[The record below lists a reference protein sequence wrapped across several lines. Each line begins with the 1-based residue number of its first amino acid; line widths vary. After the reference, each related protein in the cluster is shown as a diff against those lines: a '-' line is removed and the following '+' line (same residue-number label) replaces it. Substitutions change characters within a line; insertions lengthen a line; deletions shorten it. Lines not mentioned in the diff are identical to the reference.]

1 MCLRRA
7 NEKKSGGEAFHCAQP
22 KPHCKTEITDLK
34 VGHYKSYRADER
46 ERLLPAFPPVQTPE
60 LPQRLRMKRKAAASR
75 RTPK

>member
-34 VGHYKSYRADER
+34 VGHYKGVAITDGKKSGGEPFFAVPS
-46 ERLLPAFPPVQTPE
+46 LN
-60 LPQRLRMKRKAAASR
+60 
-75 RTPK
+75 RTPRRKSPT